1 MSQMAARSTRE
12 RTVCGCAVG
21 VDEGVCLINSSDD
34 DMLFCKHAAE
44 IARIHKAVAARHSL
58 SFSLE
63 DF

>member
-1 MSQMAARSTRE
+1 M
-12 RTVCGCAVG
+12 G

-44 IARIHKAVAARHSL
+44 IACIHKAVAARHSL

>member
-1 MSQMAARSTRE
+1 M
-12 RTVCGCAVG
+12 
-21 VDEGVCLINSSDD
+21 INSSDD

-63 DF
+63 DFFNECQESCCVHEVVPDSERTHVMG